1 MKWAPDTWEALF
13 RSLKRLQLD
22 YIDLFLIH
30 WPRPNTQ
37 CDWKKLDLETWSELE
52 KLKEQGFIRALG
64 VSNFL
69 PHHLENLLDHSDT
82 KPVVD
87 QMELHPGYLQEAAV
101 RFCQEHAILPQA
113 WGPIGRGRIFQ
124 NGVVNDLSSKYGKS
138 FAQICLRFLLQRGI
152 QPMPKAMSEVHMRE
166 NADVFDF
173 EISREDMWLLNCM
186 PQTDWLGEHPDL
198 AIPQKA
204 SNPDQ

>member
-1 MKWAPDTWEALF
+1 
-13 RSLKRLQLD
+13 
-22 YIDLFLIH
+22 
-30 WPRPNTQ
+30 
-37 CDWKKLDLETWSELE
+37 
-52 KLKEQGFIRALG
+52 
-64 VSNFL
+64 
-69 PHHLENLLDHSDT
+69 
-82 KPVVD
+82 
-87 QMELHPGYLQEAAV
+87 MELHPGYLQEAAV
-101 RFCQEHAILPQA
+101 RFCQEHEILPQA

-124 NGVVNDLSSKYGKS
+124 NRVVNDFSAKYGKT

-152 QPMPKAMSEVHMRE
+152 QPMPKAMSEEHMRE

-173 EISREDMWLLNCM
+173 EISREDMWLMSCM